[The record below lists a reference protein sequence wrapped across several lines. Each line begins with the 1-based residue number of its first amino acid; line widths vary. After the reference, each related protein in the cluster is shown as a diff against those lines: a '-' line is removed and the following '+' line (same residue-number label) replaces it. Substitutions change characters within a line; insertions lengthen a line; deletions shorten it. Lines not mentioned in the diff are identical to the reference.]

1 MAKIVLTA
9 EMVLINATDISSYL
23 KKAELSL
30 ESEAQDATTYG
41 SAGWKEFL
49 GGLKSGELGLS
60 YLNDVAAAALDSIMF
75 PLLGTVVTFEVRAVN
90 TARATSNPAYTGSI
104 LIKEWKPVGGS
115 VGDINGA
122 DVSYPTSGAVAR
134 QTS

>member
-1 MAKIVLTA
+1 MAKQVLTA
-9 EMVLINATDISSYL
+9 EMVLINATDISTYI
-23 KKAELSL
+23 KKGELSL

-49 GGLKSGELGLS
+49 GGLKSGELALS

-75 PLLGTVVTFEVRAVN
+75 PLLGTVVTFEIRAVN
-90 TARATSNPAYTGSI
+90 TARTTSNPAYTGSI

-115 VGDINGA
+115 VGDINSA
-122 DVSYPTSGAVAR
+122 DVSYPTTGAVAR

>member
-1 MAKIVLTA
+1 MAKQVLTA
-9 EMVLINATDISSYL
+9 EMVLINATDISAYL
-23 KKAELSL
+23 KKGELSL
-30 ESEAQDATTYG
+30 VSEAQDATTYG

-49 GGLKSGELGLS
+49 GGLKSGELALS
-60 YLNDVAAAALDSIMF
+60 YLNDVAAAAVDSIMF

-90 TARATSNPAYTGSI
+90 TARSVSNPAYTGSI
-104 LIKEWKPVGGS
+104 LVKEWKPVGGG

-122 DVSYPTSGAVAR
+122 DVSYPTTAAVAR

>member
-1 MAKIVLTA
+1 MAKQVLTA
-9 EMVLINATDISSYL
+9 EYCSVNGTDISSYL

-75 PLLGTVVTFEVRAVN
+75 ALLGTVVTFEVRVSNAVVG
-90 TARATSNPAYTGSI
+90 TSNPKYTGSI
-104 LIKEWKPVGGS
+104 LVKEWKPVGGS
-115 VGDINGA
+115 VGDINSA
-122 DVSYPTSGAVAR
+122 DVSYPTTGAVSRA
-134 QTS
+134 TS